1 VFVQMS
7 ETYEGCPTL
16 NGIESVMSLER
27 SVLIVLDKAT
37 NVPYLIIVIFF
48 ILVLEQVS
56 TFVLLHSSSE
66 ED

>member
-1 VFVQMS
+1 VVFVQMS

-37 NVPYLIIVIFF
+37 RCSLSYL
-48 ILVLEQVS
+48 L
-56 TFVLLHSSSE
+56 
-66 ED
+66 